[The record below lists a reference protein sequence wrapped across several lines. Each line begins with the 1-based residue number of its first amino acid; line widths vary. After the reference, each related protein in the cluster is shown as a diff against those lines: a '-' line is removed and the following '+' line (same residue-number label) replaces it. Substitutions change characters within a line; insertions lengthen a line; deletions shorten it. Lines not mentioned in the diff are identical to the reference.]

1 MSGRGR
7 LERRLCSRSPVCGEE
22 NKRRARRKGGG
33 ASWAGQM
40 HSFPLPPRQL
50 EVMQP
55 LFLQS
60 NLRRPLHLHATSI
73 ALSLPSTMLEVILEQ
88 ILLPRSILRRAVQ
101 CANTRAAVM
110 PSPLSQYLATV
121 GSNCIAGVHVQLRSQ
136 QHLSVAIEAVSN
148 HSRSAA
154 SAPSAKLPS
163 GLSHECNASCRQDF
177 SAASAAGQVDSLVHG
192 PRRTHFMRVPLPAAA
207 RSPLA
212 SSEAEAPP
220 VATRSEPCRSARPNN
235 CLHGLHSCGERWRVA
250 VQVRRH
256 FVFLSAQAGTSSRT
270 VLRSG
275 AAAADDDVPA
285 DVATTVWLQWPAR
298 SQRATGTARPSAG
311 VNTSVAGLK
320 PPSEIGD
327 VVEIGDPHTCRDS
340 WERPAVM
347 LGGEQGNE
355 PDGSNEVAGATTA
368 ADGAVEARSFARSS
382 SSSSEGSGRG
392 GVDRSSAQRR
402 AAVIIPSGKN
412 VAPHLLARLTTR
424 TSEGHA
430 MHHRPVALPTANTL
444 SARTLPRPFSFL
456 WARLLP
462 GSPVLH
468 QALLSEARGYGRALV
483 LSTAE
488 PCGHLRAPVADATG
502 ESRAAGGIVGAAA
515 EASAAAAAAADDA
528 EHSANDD
535 EHEREQFGP
544 DAAGTREAI
553 SIAAARHQ
561 AAVARAQ
568 SERSFDQ
575 CFRTLAPLLASSA
588 VMPAA
593 GAREASVAHGCGAEW
608 ARRWWPG
615 GAWEG
620 ERVHAHAPSLA
631 HDSSTSEASRP
642 RFGCIAGSDGS
653 SSARPLWYG
662 FVKRRVL
669 FLALSSAH
677 SLAHTDEQHTELR
690 RAARA
695 ARASGASFVVAYGER
710 PSNVTSDASLR
721 DLLAGMGA
729 DLYLCASASSSAATA
744 PERSSVVASSLRE
757 SDERRL
763 PRSHRGG
770 KGSSSKMTAVVSLDG
785 LPEDAYVRLSI
796 ADNRTALLVERVRA
810 LDGRVLDSFGVLA
823 EPKKRVGKF

>member
-1 MSGRGR
+1 MGWADAFFS
-7 LERRLCSRSPVCGEE
+7 SSASP
-22 NKRRARRKGGG
+22 
-33 ASWAGQM
+33 AG
-40 HSFPLPPRQL
+40 
-50 EVMQP
+50 
-55 LFLQS
+55 S
-60 NLRRPLHLHATSI
+60 NATSI
-73 ALSLPSTMLEVILEQ
+73 P
-88 ILLPRSILRRAVQ
+88 
-101 CANTRAAVM
+101 
-110 PSPLSQYLATV
+110 
-121 GSNCIAGVHVQLRSQ
+121 
-136 QHLSVAIEAVSN
+136 AIE
-148 HSRSAA
+148 
-154 SAPSAKLPS
+154 SAPSASSACNLYRIEPAIDYV
-163 GLSHECNASCRQDF
+163 GGDIGTDPVAALNLEACCAVCEHTRRCNAFTFVAVSRDCWLKLHRRRARPVTQPTTLVSGHRGRLKPLTFGGIGAFGETAQRPQPRMQRQ
-177 SAASAAGQVDSLVHG
+177 
-192 PRRTHFMRVPLPAAA
+192 LPARLFGSLSGGSGGFTGTRPTTYALHA
-207 RSPLA
+207 RSLA
-212 SSEAEAPP
+212 GGGAFASRFVRGGGSSGGDALRALQERQAEQLLARAAQLWRAVARGCAGPP
-220 VATRSEPCRSARPNN
+220 PFRLS
-235 CLHGLHSCGERWRVA
+235 
-250 VQVRRH
+250 
-256 FVFLSAQAGTSSRT
+256 LSAQAGTSSRT

-553 SIAAARHQ
+553 SIAAVRHQ

-763 PRSHRGG
+763 PRSQRGG